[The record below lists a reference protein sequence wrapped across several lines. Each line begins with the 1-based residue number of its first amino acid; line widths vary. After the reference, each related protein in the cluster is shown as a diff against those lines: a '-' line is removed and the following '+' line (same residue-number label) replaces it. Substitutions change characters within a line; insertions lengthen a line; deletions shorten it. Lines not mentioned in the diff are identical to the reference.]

1 MLKINEKFEIRDDD
15 EMNYGLY
22 ELKEV
27 TDKQKNM
34 DKDVFIV
41 EKNVRGAWV
50 IFGALGVRQYYGYSK
65 AEAVK
70 KYRESVKQQIM
81 EVKDGKKRQA
91 VGVG

>member
-1 MLKINEKFEIRDDD
+1 M
-15 EMNYGLY
+15 
-22 ELKEV
+22 
-27 TDKQKNM
+27 KNM

-81 EVKDGKKRQA
+81 MVK
-91 VGVG
+91 

>member
-1 MLKINEKFEIRDDD
+1 
-15 EMNYGLY
+15 
-22 ELKEV
+22 
-27 TDKQKNM
+27 M

-70 KYRESVKQQIM
+70 KDRESVKQQIM

-91 VGVG
+91 VGGDDAGESERSVCDLERTV